1 MFSVGHSDEHQGRAC
16 AALLCLTLL
25 GSSYAWNFLQINGD
39 LSPNLIFSPL
49 CLTLDTLQVISTASA
64 ASSMVA
70 AESALRELETL
81 LAKDQAPFSST
92 LHRLRTQ
99 LLLQLGRCRHMP
111 APCLPCTRF
120 L

>member
-1 MFSVGHSDEHQGRAC
+1 MHGMLYRS
-16 AALLCLTLL
+16 T
-25 GSSYAWNFLQINGD
+25 GD
-39 LSPNLIFSPL
+39 PSLVLIFSPL
-49 CLTLDTLQVISTASA
+49 CLTLDTVQVISTASA
-64 ASSMVA
+64 ASSMFA

-92 LHRLRTQ
+92 LHRLRAQ

-111 APCLPCTRF
+111 APCLPYTRV